1 MTPTKKKL
9 SALLIALGA
18 TFGSVV
24 GLAATAGVSPAA
36 GNVGGLLGGGGG
48 EPIAGGVFADVGGLL
63 GGGGGVGV
71 R

>member
-24 GLAATAGVSPAA
+24 GLAAAA
-36 GNVGGLLGGGGG
+36 GGSPL
-48 EPIAGGVFADVGGLL
+48 AGDVGGLL
-63 GGGGGVGV
+63 GGGGGAPIASPELGAVGGLLGGGGG
-71 R
+71 